1 MTLPRISQRSTLSPA
16 CPLLL
21 LGGLLAVGTTAC
33 QRRAG
38 GPPAFPPPAVRTAV
52 AAQLD
57 TPVIIT
63 AFGTTGERASVDVV
77 PQVTGTLLQNYVT
90 DGAIVTNG
98 QPLFEIDPRDYAL
111 RVRQVESQRA
121 ADQAALA
128 LSRSTLARGRELHEK
143 KLIPDEEFDVVQT
156 RVVASE
162 AQVQADETLLE
173 QARLNLSRCSITAPL
188 AGICS
193 KRYLDNGNLAA
204 AGVTRLINIRSYDPL
219 TVEFA
224 VSEQYLPAI
233 RQALRSPPVRIEV
246 TPRGDTNHYP
256 GTLEFLDNAVSPQ
269 TGTILLRGQV
279 PNADLRL
286 WARQFVEVRIVAGM
300 VPQAVMVP
308 EGAVQFG
315 KMGTYLYAVTTTN
328 YTQTLTNNP
337 TPAEAKAGVT
347 PTVYTT
353 HVVADIAHLRV
364 VQTGLRYGDQIQIV
378 RGVAP
383 QERVVVLG
391 QLMLRPGAP
400 VRDLSPQKMPPPP
413 PATR

>member
-1 MTLPRISQRSTLSPA
+1 MPLPLSSHRHATP
-16 CPLLL
+16 CYIPLLL
-21 LGGLLAVGTTAC
+21 IGAVLAGGTTSC
-33 QRRAG
+33 KRQAG
-38 GPPAFPPPAVRTAV
+38 GPPAFPPPAVRTALAV
-52 AAQLD
+52 QQD
-57 TPVIIT
+57 TPIIIT

-77 PQVTGTLLQNYVT
+77 PQVSGTLTQSYVS
-90 DGAIVTNG
+90 DGALVTNG
-98 QPLFEIDPRDYAL
+98 QLLFEIDPRDYVL
-111 RVRQVESQRA
+111 RVRQVASQLA
-121 ADQAALA
+121 ADQATLA
-128 LSRSTLARGRELHEK
+128 LTRSTLARSRALHEK
-143 KLIPDEEFDVVQT
+143 KLVTDEDFDTLQT
-156 RVVASE
+156 HVLAAE
-162 AQVQADETLLE
+162 AQVQADETMLE
-173 QARLNLSRCSITAPL
+173 QARLNLSRCTITAPL

-193 KRYLDNGNLAA
+193 KRYLDPGNLAS
-204 AGVTRLINIRSYDPL
+204 AGVSRLINIRSYDPL

-233 RQALRSPPVRIEV
+233 RQALQTPPVRMEV

-286 WARQFVEVRIVAGM
+286 WARQFVAIRIVADT
-300 VPQAVMVP
+300 VQQAVMVP

-328 YTQTLTNNP
+328 YTLTITNTP
-337 TPAEAKAGVT
+337 TPAEAKAGVA
-347 PTVYTT
+347 PTVATT
-353 HVVADIAHLRV
+353 NVVADIANLRV
-364 VQTGLRYGDQIQIV
+364 VQTGTRYGDQIQIV

-400 VRDLSPQKMPPPP
+400 VRDLSPSPPTTIP
-413 PATR
+413 TR